1 MSGCSCAGCAVASGC
16 TVADA
21 GAAAPLAIPKRAAP
35 TTARISPLPPI
46 LIALSYAK
54 MYGWQEG
61 LRLCGLSGVGAR
73 RADIAEP
80 LPALRAAT
88 THHLFAKLHNN
99 RKSVVT
105 GKRVEGSVDNG
116 GRSTI
121 IAHSEHTNE

>member
-21 GAAAPLAIPKRAAP
+21 GAAAPLASPKRAAP

-61 LRLCGLSGVGAR
+61 LRLCGLSGVGGR

-80 LPALRAAT
+80 LPALRAAKIGR
-88 THHLFAKLHNN
+88 AAG
-99 RKSVVT
+99 RE
-105 GKRVEGSVDNG
+105 RVCQDE
-116 GRSTI
+116 
-121 IAHSEHTNE
+121 